1 MRNPGIALAVAA
13 LLTAGIGVGIAADD
27 KGAPTTEKQAPP
39 VEKQA
44 PPSVQELEK
53 LSGKDLYKATCK
65 PCHGPKSKAGE
76 YKPLTL
82 IQEQW
87 DRFFDV
93 KYLETHK
100 AVMDSTRGATVTDWI
115 TPKMLEKIRKFAVDG
130 AADSEHP
137 MTCG

>member
-1 MRNPGIALAVAA
+1 MRNLWIALVATALVTAAIGVAGVFAESKPAPADDKNA
-13 LLTAGIGVGIAADD
+13 LLT
-27 KGAPTTEKQAPP
+27 
-39 VEKQA
+39 
-44 PPSVQELEK
+44 VQELEK
-53 LSGKDLYKATCK
+53 LSGKDLYKASCK
-65 PCHGPKSKAGE
+65 PCHGVKSKAGE

-87 DRFFDV
+87 ERFFDE
-93 KYLETHK
+93 KYLTSHK
-100 AVMDSTRGATVTDWI
+100 TVVDSTRGATVTDWI

>member
-1 MRNPGIALAVAA
+1 MRKLWITLAAVA
-13 LLTAGIGVGIAADD
+13 LVTVGVGVVGVFAENKPAPAD
-27 KGAPTTEKQAPP
+27 EKHVPLTVP
-39 VEKQA
+39 
-44 PPSVQELEK
+44 ELEK
-53 LSGKDLYKATCK
+53 LSGKDLYRATCK
-65 PCHGPKSKAGE
+65 PCHGLNSKAGE

-87 DRFFDV
+87 DKFFDE

-100 AVMDSTRGATVTDWI
+100 AVVDSTRNAKVTEWI
-115 TPKMLEKIRKFAVDG
+115 TPKMLEKIHKFAVDG

>member
-1 MRNPGIALAVAA
+1 MRKLWIALGAAA
-13 LLTAGIGVGIAADD
+13 LVAFGIGAAGVFAED
-27 KGAPTTEKQAPP
+27 KPAPADVKHAPLT
-39 VEKQA
+39 
-44 PPSVQELEK
+44 VQELEK
-53 LSGKDLYKATCK
+53 LSGKDLFKASCK
-65 PCHGPKSKAGE
+65 PCHGPKSEAGE

-87 DRFFDV
+87 DKFFDE
-93 KYLETHK
+93 KYLEKHK
-100 AVMDSTRGATVTDWI
+100 AVVDSTRGKKVTDWI